1 MHEQR
6 KILENFKGII
16 DSTLREGFQFSRA
29 NFSLKAQKKIF
40 SYLSRIRVDYIEL
53 GNPVKPEIREMIAA
67 VLGRKGARRPRVL
80 CHIRNR
86 GADVEAALA
95 CGVEGVNILCL
106 ADPERLAAIGLTRR
120 EYLSD
125 LERNVG
131 MAKANGLE
139 VRVGVEDF
147 FGQPEE
153 LSREI
158 HQRADGLGVDR
169 IAVADTL
176 GRTMSWEVG
185 ERIGDLRS
193 RIAADI
199 EVHFH
204 NDLGHSVGNSLAALQ
219 AGANW
224 VSTTLLGIGERTGIT
239 PLSSLLINLHLL
251 AAEAMGRYDLSL
263 LTKAETYISR
273 ICGIDMPPHLMT
285 NPVNGFAHKAG
296 IHLNAMMKFGP
307 QKYEP
312 VSPSVVGNRR
322 SLVINTLLSGRTS
335 PAEVEE
341 FNKRYSC

>member
-40 SYLSRIRVDYIEL
+40 SYLSRIRVDYIEV
-53 GNPVKPEIREMIAA
+53 GNPVKPEIRDMIAA
-67 VLGRKGARRPRVL
+67 VLGRKSARRARVL

-86 GADVEAALA
+86 RADVEAALA

-106 ADPERLAAIGLTRR
+106 ADPDRLAGIGLMRQ

-125 LERNVG
+125 LERNIG

-158 HQRADGLGVDR
+158 HERADALGVDR

-176 GRTMSWEVG
+176 GKTMGWEVDQ
-185 ERIGDLRS
+185 RIGDLRS

-204 NDLGHSVGNSLAALQ
+204 NDLGHSVSNSLAALQ

-224 VSTTLLGIGERTGIT
+224 VSATLLGIGERTGIT

-251 AAEAMGRYDLSL
+251 AMEEMGRYDLSL
-263 LTKAETYISR
+263 LTRAETFVSR
-273 ICGIDMPPHLMT
+273 L
-285 NPVNGFAHKAG
+285 
-296 IHLNAMMKFGP
+296 
-307 QKYEP
+307 
-312 VSPSVVGNRR
+312 
-322 SLVINTLLSGRTS
+322 
-335 PAEVEE
+335 
-341 FNKRYSC
+341 